1 MPRHLLRFA
10 LLLSITPFFLPTP
23 ARAQSAESV
32 RGVCADFLRG
42 AKYLETFLACTPSF
56 ANEEGRKKYI
66 EAPWGD
72 KADALLTCHQ
82 EGKAP
87 KLTKEEVNAFALC
100 VEYR

>member
-1 MPRHLLRFA
+1 MRRCLYPLV
-10 LLLSITPFFLPTP
+10 LLLAVSPFFLPTP
-23 ARAQSAESV
+23 AHAQSAESV

-56 ANEEGRKKYI
+56 ANEEGRKKYT